1 MTIEDQI
8 AALLLEAEPLRLLPE
23 DEKEAAGLP
32 ALVDRINRL
41 RALPPG
47 PAVGLVEAVEP
58 AKRGPGRPKKAE

>member
-47 PAVGLVEAVEP
+47 PAVEDAP
-58 AKRGPGRPKKAE
+58 KRGPGRPKKAE